1 MNTQFW
7 ILLRDISATSR
18 KFTGEDFYSV
28 NSFFRDVEEN
38 FDLFPA
44 ISSSQKL
51 IFAKRLV
58 CGTAKSFLFSQRNL
72 NTYESFKKALI
83 EEFSDS
89 VTSIE
94 IHRELE
100 KRKMYKTETLMQYF
114 NSMRELA
121 NRCDSKIDEASIIQY
136 VINGIDGPRSD
147 KIILYGAT
155 SFTEFKQKLPTY
167 ETVIKNMGIHNSNSP
182 NFRHSYESRGRD
194 LKQQSFQR
202 KPTKFNASD
211 AVRNLQRCF
220 NCNDIGHLSKSC
232 PNHSR
237 GPRCLSCNL
246 YGHKSFECRRAN
258 LNSTSTPPS
267 GVNAVHEL
275 PSPINMCKDVKIFG
289 RKLNGLVDTGRTFDS
304 EITIDDQIFPV
315 TISVVP
321 NSCTNY
327 DLIIGCDV
335 IKQAHL
341 NISPTGVKFAQ
352 ILRPSDNANE
362 NFIMTISDGSPTFD
376 IGPNVSQHN
385 RAEVEQLLSTYTPKK
400 TKTVNIELDIALTED
415 EPIFH
420 KPRRLPFAERDIVD
434 AQVDEWVKNGI
445 VEPCS
450 SPYACQVVVVKKK
463 DEKSRVCIDYRRLNR
478 KLIKDN
484 YPLPLID
491 DILDC
496 LQNAKIF
503 TTLDLKN
510 GFFHAVNE
518 RSRKFTSFVTH
529 NGQYQFR
536 RMPFG
541 LSTCPSTF
549 MRYINAIFRHLI
561 SKSIVLPYMDDV
573 VIPAANESQAL
584 EYLKIVLQ
592 VACDYGLEINFKK
605 CQFLHNKIEFLG
617 HIIEN
622 GRLFPSPS
630 KTKAVI
636 NYPDLKNIK
645 DVRRFLGFYPHI
657 RP

>member
-1 MNTQFW
+1 
-7 ILLRDISATSR
+7 
-18 KFTGEDFYSV
+18 
-28 NSFFRDVEEN
+28 
-38 FDLFPA
+38 
-44 ISSSQKL
+44 
-51 IFAKRLV
+51 
-58 CGTAKSFLFSQRNL
+58 
-72 NTYESFKKALI
+72 
-83 EEFSDS
+83 
-89 VTSIE
+89 
-94 IHRELE
+94 
-100 KRKMYKTETLMQYF
+100 MYKTETLMQYF
-114 NSMRELA
+114 DSMRELA

-147 KIILYGAT
+147 KIILYGAS
-155 SFTEFKQKLPTY
+155 SFSEFKQKLRTY

-194 LKQQSFQR
+194 FKQQSFQR
-202 KPTKFNASD
+202 KPTRFNVSD
-211 AVRNLQRCF
+211 AAKNPQRCF

-246 YGHKSFECRRAN
+246 YGHKSSECRRAN
-258 LNSTSTPPS
+258 LNNTSTPPS

-275 PSPINMCKDVKIFG
+275 PSPINMCKDVTIFG
-289 RKLNGLVDTGRTFDS
+289 RKLNGLVDTGSNLTLFRNSTYINIDAPPLKQTNTLLTCFRFSRINVIGTFDS

-327 DLIIGCDV
+327 DLIIGCDLKSNNCYRH
-335 IKQAHL
+335 IRL
-341 NISPTGVKFAQ
+341 
-352 ILRPSDNANE
+352 
-362 NFIMTISDGSPTFD
+362 
-376 IGPNVSQHN
+376 
-385 RAEVEQLLSTYTPKK
+385 KK
-400 TKTVNIELDIALTED
+400 TKTVNIELDIALTDD

-450 SPYACQVVVVKKK
+450 SPYASQVVVVKKK
-463 DEKSRVCIDYRRLNR
+463 DGKSRVCIDYRRLNR

-510 GFFHAVNE
+510 GFFHIAVNE

-536 RMPFG
+536 RMTFG

-561 SKSIVLPYMDDV
+561 SKSIVLPYMDND

-592 VACDYGLEINFKK
+592 VACDYGLEKNFKK
-605 CQFLHNKIEFLG
+605 CQFLHNTIEFLG

-622 GRLFPSPS
+622 CRLFPSPS

-636 NYPDLKNIK
+636 NYTDLKTIK
-645 DVRRFLGFYPHI
+645 DVRRFFGLTGYFRKFLPSYSTIAKPLSDLLHRDSLFQFYAEQQTAFQKLKYLLSQQPVLSIFNQNSPTEIHTDASIDGLGTVLLQKSIHDNQFHPVFYM
-657 RP
+657 

>member
-7 ILLRDISATSR
+7 TLLRDISATSR

-28 NSFFRDVEEN
+28 NTFFRDIEEN

-44 ISSSQKL
+44 ISPSQKL

-136 VINGIDGPRSD
+136 VINGINGPRSY
-147 KIILYGAT
+147 KIILYSAT
-155 SFTEFKQKLPTY
+155 SFSEFKQKLHTY
-167 ETVIKNMGIHNSNSP
+167 ETVIKNVGIHNSNSP
-182 NFRHSYESRGRD
+182 NFRHSYESRGREFN
-194 LKQQSFQR
+194 QQSFQR
-202 KPTKFNASD
+202 KPTRFNVSD
-211 AVRNLQRCF
+211 AAKNPQRCF

-258 LNSTSTPPS
+258 LNNTSTPLS

-275 PSPINMCKDVKIFG
+275 PSPINMCKD
-289 RKLNGLVDTGRTFDS
+289 
-304 EITIDDQIFPV
+304 
-315 TISVVP
+315 
-321 NSCTNY
+321 
-327 DLIIGCDV
+327 
-335 IKQAHL
+335 
-341 NISPTGVKFAQ
+341 
-352 ILRPSDNANE
+352 
-362 NFIMTISDGSPTFD
+362 
-376 IGPNVSQHN
+376 
-385 RAEVEQLLSTYTPKK
+385 
-400 TKTVNIELDIALTED
+400 LDIALTDD

-420 KPRRLPFAERDIVD
+420 KPRRLSFAERDIVD

-450 SPYACQVVVVKKK
+450 SPYASQVVVVKKK
-463 DEKSRVCIDYRRLNR
+463 DGKSRVCIDYRRLNR

-510 GFFHAVNE
+510 GFFHVAINE
-518 RSRKFTSFVTH
+518 RSRKFTSLVTH

-541 LSTCPSTF
+541 LSTCPSNF

-561 SKSIVLPYMDDV
+561 SKSIVLPYMDDI
-573 VIPAANESQAL
+573 VIPAVNESQAL

-592 VACDYGLEINFKK
+592 VAWDNFKINN
-605 CQFLHNKIEFLG
+605 NKL
-617 HIIEN
+617 
-622 GRLFPSPS
+622 
-630 KTKAVI
+630 
-636 NYPDLKNIK
+636 
-645 DVRRFLGFYPHI
+645 
-657 RP
+657 

>member
-1 MNTQFW
+1 MSCKKIKLGDIPIIANSLKCGTTRAVKTLNSILGFTEFDRSSRNKIRNFSIFPTEFKVEEHKEKILTEFSLPDFISVANLLHLDVETNEQNLCNSIFKALTNLDEFQQTLNNSEASFSEGENVVSKYTFQKRNTLDRNFSSERTDQHSAFQEHPVSNSPLPSVQGHSFMPIHQNVSSLFTQNTFPPYSNEASLTEMNTQFW
-7 ILLRDISATSR
+7 TLLRDISATSR
-18 KFTGEDFYSV
+18 KFTGDDFYSV

-38 FDLFPA
+38 FELFPA

-83 EEFSDS
+83 EEFSDL

-100 KRKMYKTETLMQYF
+100 KRKIYKTETLMQYF

-155 SFTEFKQKLPTY
+155 SFSEFKQKLRTY

-194 LKQQSFQR
+194 FKQQSFQR

-211 AVRNLQRCF
+211 AARNPQRCF

-258 LNSTSTPPS
+258 LNNTSTPPS

-275 PSPINMCKDVKIFG
+275 PSPINMCKDVTIFG
-289 RKLNGLVDTGRTFDS
+289 RKLNGLVDTGSNLTLLRNSTYINIDAPPLKQTNTLLTGFGFSRINVIGTFDS

-341 NISPTGVKFAQ
+341 NVSPTGVKFAQ

-385 RAEVEQLLSTYTPKK
+385 RAEVEQLLSTYTPK
-400 TKTVNIELDIALTED
+400 N
-415 EPIFH
+415 
-420 KPRRLPFAERDIVD
+420 
-434 AQVDEWVKNGI
+434 KN
-445 VEPCS
+445 C
-450 SPYACQVVVVKKK
+450 K
-463 DEKSRVCIDYRRLNR
+463 
-478 KLIKDN
+478 
-484 YPLPLID
+484 
-491 DILDC
+491 
-496 LQNAKIF
+496 
-503 TTLDLKN
+503 
-510 GFFHAVNE
+510 H
-518 RSRKFTSFVTH
+518 
-529 NGQYQFR
+529 
-536 RMPFG
+536 
-541 LSTCPSTF
+541 
-549 MRYINAIFRHLI
+549 
-561 SKSIVLPYMDDV
+561 
-573 VIPAANESQAL
+573 
-584 EYLKIVLQ
+584 
-592 VACDYGLEINFKK
+592 
-605 CQFLHNKIEFLG
+605 
-617 HIIEN
+617 
-622 GRLFPSPS
+622 
-630 KTKAVI
+630 
-636 NYPDLKNIK
+636 
-645 DVRRFLGFYPHI
+645 
-657 RP
+657 